1 VVSSLG
7 STNNTRGVT
16 FVMNQV
22 ISDECGK
29 DSIMIENLSM
39 VICDIDIQPH
49 IGS

>member
-1 VVSSLG
+1 MYFVSHNELS
-7 STNNTRGVT
+7 GVT

-49 IGS
+49 IVS